1 MEKRYQVFVSSTY
14 ADLQEERR
22 NVIQTLMEMDCIP
35 SGMEIFPAVDEEQ
48 WAFIKRVISDCDY
61 YILIIGGRYG
71 SVTSEGISYTEKEY
85 DFAVSIGLKVIAFL
99 HKNPEDIPAKNS
111 ELDPLLRGKL
121 ESFRRRVSEGRL
133 VKFWSKADELPGLVA
148 LSLSKTITTYPAIGW
163 VRADQIAN
171 VDILNEV
178 NDLRKQNQEL
188 ESLVSQLKAQS
199 APPPTSDLAGL
210 ADKVKVFGNY
220 KWASKGDWKDWEL
233 TLTWG
238 DLFALIAPYLL
249 ENPNDTLVKN
259 TLKSSILKQKGIE
272 YFNANL
278 DDQIYQTVKVQL
290 VALGLVNVNYLQ
302 TTQGGMALFWSLTSK
317 GKGLLFQLR
326 TVKGNAS

>member
-22 NVIQTLMEMDCIP
+22 NVIQTIMEMDCIP

-48 WAFIKRVISDCDY
+48 WEFIKRVITDCDY

-85 DFAVSIGLKVIAFL
+85 DFAVSRGLKVIAFL
-99 HKNPEDIPAKNS
+99 HKNPEDIPIKKA
-111 ELDPLLRGKL
+111 ELDPELRGKL

-171 VDILNEV
+171 VEVLNEV
-178 NDLRKQNQEL
+178 NDLRKRNDDL
-188 ESLVSQLKAQS
+188 ENLVSQLKAQTNPS
-199 APPPTSDLAGL
+199 PINNLAELSEKIIINGR
-210 ADKVKVFGNY
+210 Y
-220 KWASKGDWKDWEL
+220 KRASNESSRPWECNIQ
-233 TLTWG
+233 WES
-238 DLFALIAPYLL
+238 LFALIGPYLFDH
-249 ENPNDTLVKN
+249 PNDSVVKS
-259 TLKSSILKQKGIE
+259 TLKASLLEKAGIQ
-272 YFNANL
+272 YYSADLN
-278 DDQIYQTVKVQL
+278 DQDYQTVKIQL
-290 VALGLVNVNYLQ
+290 VALGLTIVDYSQ
-302 TTQGGMALFWSLTSK
+302 TITGGMGLFWSLTKK
-317 GKGLLFQLR
+317 GENLVYQLR
-326 TVKGNAS
+326 TVKASAN